1 MKRMLSLII
10 TAAMLLSLFA
20 CAKRP
25 ASEPEPEPEVSEE
38 LAGGIQPEP
47 APAPMPEPTPTPEP
61 TQAPVRY
68 RNFLN
73 GEPLDEPDY
82 TRPFAVMINNIIY
95 AQPQCGVGD
104 ADIVYEVLAEGGITR
119 MMAIFSHIGDAG
131 ILGSIRSIRP
141 YYVDIALAY
150 GAIPVH
156 SGGSVG
162 GYGHIAELGV
172 NNIDGGTT
180 EYTDEAFYRDQARMA
195 NGYEHSMFTTGS
207 GLLTCAEKLGYALEV
222 SGTYSSGLSFSS
234 AGNAAPAG
242 GEDAAEI
249 NITFSSVGSKTTKL
263 HYHEDTGVYTAE
275 QHSGDYVDGNTGE
288 ALAFTNVLVISAET
302 VQLDGEGRLSVE
314 LTGRGGGY
322 FACGGKYSE
331 IEWSRAG
338 LTSPFVYTL
347 SNAVPLDLGVG
358 KTYIAVV
365 PTTGSEVTFS

>member
-25 ASEPEPEPEVSEE
+25 ASEPEPAPKVSEE

-47 APAPMPEPTPTPEP
+47 EPAPMPEPTPTPEP
-61 TQAPVRY
+61 AQAPVRY

-275 QHSGDYVDGNTGE
+275 QHGGDYVDGNTGE

-322 FACGGKYSE
+322 FACGGKYSA